1 MFINTANFFITANV
15 LFLLL
20 LNHISS
26 GYVFTGKKA
35 LVTGS
40 SGGIGA
46 EIAKE
51 LAKKGCRVMIH
62 YNSRYEGAK
71 ATQKSILDNDN
82 ICDGV
87 IQCDFRDPSNIS
99 KLMDIVDQ
107 EWDGEIDI
115 LINNAGLITKL
126 AVEDEDDDFTSWMD
140 TIQVNL
146 NAPYQLSKLAYDRMK
161 KKKHGNIINVSS
173 IHGSVSCEYMV
184 AYASSKAALDRMT
197 AGLSSE
203 WARNGV
209 RVNSLAPGIVPVER
223 TQDILS
229 QQSSQ
234 DLWSPHLPVGRMG
247 TTQECAHAVVYLLEN
262 EWTSGSIL
270 TLDGGMTGRINMPFR
285 PKPEP
290 QGKAK
295 ESITQ
300 GASFEK

>member
-1 MFINTANFFITANV
+1 M
-15 LFLLL
+15 
-20 LNHISS
+20 
-26 GYVFTGKKA
+26 
-35 LVTGS
+35 
-40 SGGIGA
+40 
-46 EIAKE
+46 
-51 LAKKGCRVMIH
+51 
-62 YNSRYEGAK
+62 
-71 ATQKSILDNDN
+71 
-82 ICDGV
+82 
-87 IQCDFRDPSNIS
+87 
-99 KLMDIVDQ
+99 
-107 EWDGEIDI
+107 
-115 LINNAGLITKL
+115 INNAGLITKL
-126 AVEDEDDDFTSWMD
+126 AAEDEDDDFTSWMD

-229 QQSSQ
+229 QQTSQ
-234 DLWSPHLPVGRMG
+234 DLWHPHLPVGRMG
-247 TTQECAHAVVYLLEN
+247 TTKECAHAVVYLLEN

-270 TLDGGMTGRINMPFR
+270 TLDGGMTARINMPFR

-290 QGKAK
+290 QDKAK
-295 ESITQ
+295 ESTTQ